1 MTAIKLATTGASLE
15 ARKKE
20 AKINRMAAEFSAAVK
35 AAAGYEMP
43 LPDHI
48 CEELQDSQDAAMFI
62 RMCNARGISQ
72 LSNFAW
78 TAKL

>member
-1 MTAIKLATTGASLE
+1 MTAIKLSTTGASLD

-35 AAAGYEMP
+35 AVAGYEMP

-48 CEELQDSQDAAMFI
+48 CEELQDSEDAALFV
-62 RMCNARGISQ
+62 RMCKARGITQ
-72 LSNFAW
+72 LPHFAW
-78 TAKL
+78 TANL